1 MVEQNTRNFAKLKY
15 NLQEKVGFDLTQQD
29 GRKKR
34 TAKRLSVTNVTGL
47 LLACFVVIFIYS
59 LTVFRGPF
67 LESPGNFRARKDTFK
82 SKCKEQ
88 ERGYWLACYSV
99 SFH

>member
-15 NLQEKVGFDLTQQD
+15 NLQAKVGFDLTQQD

-47 LLACFVVIFIYS
+47 LLACLVVIF
-59 LTVFRGPF
+59 
-67 LESPGNFRARKDTFK
+67 
-82 SKCKEQ
+82 
-88 ERGYWLACYSV
+88 
-99 SFH
+99 H